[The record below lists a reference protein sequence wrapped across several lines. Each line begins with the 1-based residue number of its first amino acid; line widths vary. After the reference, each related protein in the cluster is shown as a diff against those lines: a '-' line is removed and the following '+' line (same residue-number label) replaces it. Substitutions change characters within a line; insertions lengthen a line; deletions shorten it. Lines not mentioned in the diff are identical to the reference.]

1 MKKVKKVKT
10 ALAAVTASLLLATGL
25 AGTANAKDYWNYGV
39 AYWTYSMATAQGV
52 YSQHILRYSLNDG
65 SKRNVYGKWAPTYH
79 KSYANAHGQPLV
91 AYDAHWRKY

>member
-10 ALAAVTASLLLATGL
+10 ALAAVPASLLLATGL

-65 SKRNVYGKWAPTYH
+65 SKRNAYGNGLRLITSHMQMLMGSRW
-79 KSYANAHGQPLV
+79 
-91 AYDAHWRKY
+91 